1 MINNIFIYYM
11 SFATCFQGIRGLP
24 FFESEANVIGSQ
36 VLADSNG
43 AAGLAGQC
51 EVYSLV
57 SVPTTGFNSINKS
70 RPTLI
75 RLSIAISTGAT
86 QIPLIFEGRIP
97 PFVYDARIVCF
108 TDADLITYA
117 GNLKNCPNQQVI
129 AVLGAPRCAD
139 ILGNEG
145 FNTTWSY
152 QADTSENPSKDF
164 AVYSANVLVSGDEHN
179 ISGGLYMIMNA
190 RDANAAGGS
199 DELRSA
205 FNIVP
210 AKSAVDY
217 VCI

>member
-1 MINNIFIYYM
+1 M
-11 SFATCFQGIRGLP
+11 SFATCFQGVRGLP
-24 FFESEANVIGSQ
+24 FFESGANMIGSQ

-43 AAGLAGQC
+43 AGGLAGQC
-51 EVYSLV
+51 EVTSLA
-57 SVPTTGFNSINKS
+57 SVPSKGFNSIDKS

-75 RLSIAISTGAT
+75 RLSIAVTAQGT
-86 QIPLIFEGRIP
+86 PYKFPLIYQGRIT

-108 TDADLITYA
+108 TDADLVTYA

-129 AVLGAPRCAD
+129 AVLGAPRCALN
-139 ILGNEG
+139 LGNEG
-145 FNTTWSY
+145 YNTTWSY
-152 QADTSENPSKDF
+152 EADTSENPSKDF
-164 AVYSANVLVSGDEHN
+164 AVYSTNVLVAGDEHN

-210 AKSAVDY
+210 AKSSIDY